1 MDILYQGA
9 EAILYLD
16 KYLGQKAIVK
26 KRIKKTYRH
35 PELDERLRRQRTKR
49 EAKVILRLLDQG
61 INVPMVYDVDLA
73 QSTIVLEFIEGTKL
87 DKYIDQNP
95 DKAMEIG
102 KKIGE
107 ILFKI
112 HKANIVHN
120 DFTTSNMIINDQ
132 GIFVIDLGMSFD
144 SHRIEDKAYDVLLF
158 KRAIN
163 ARHCKTFHRLW
174 SGFEQGYEDKKVL
187 KYSKVLEKRGRYV
200 QR

>member
-163 ARHCKTFHRLW
+163 ARHCETFHRLW